1 MVCKM
6 KHKLLIKSIA
16 VEIPIFKEI
25 EQKEIFLF
33 VLGGL
38 VTRVIS
44 LQKASEMMEIEP
56 DMFLNILDIM
66 GIEFSYLSDEDVP
79 IEQEWL

>member
-16 VEIPIFKEI
+16 VEIQIFKKL

-79 IEQEWL
+79 IEQGWL

>member
-1 MVCKM
+1 M
-6 KHKLLIKSIA
+6 
-16 VEIPIFKEI
+16 
-25 EQKEIFLF
+25 
-33 VLGGL
+33 
-38 VTRVIS
+38 TRVIS